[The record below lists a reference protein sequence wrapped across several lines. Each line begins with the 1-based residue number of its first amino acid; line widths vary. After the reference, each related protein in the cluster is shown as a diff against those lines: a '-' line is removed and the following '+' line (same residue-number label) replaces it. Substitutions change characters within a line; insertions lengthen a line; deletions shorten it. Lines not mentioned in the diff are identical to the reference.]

1 MAIWDLKH
9 QIGQLPEQPGVYI
22 YFNGTGETI
31 YVGRARVL
39 RQRVKTYL
47 SAQGAS
53 PKTDA
58 LVKDVTRLEVI
69 VTDSLVEALALENNL
84 IKQRIPR
91 FNILLRDDKNYPYL
105 QVTTT
110 EAFPRVLVARR
121 VSRDGNV
128 YAGPFLPATLARKT
142 MSLTHR
148 LFGIRSCNEVINGKR
163 GRACLEYDIKRC
175 LAPCVESIC
184 SQTEYSAAVQRTQM
198 FLEGRN
204 QELLTDLN
212 DQMRSASS
220 AERYEVAAQC
230 RDTIRTIE
238 TLRDRQQKM
247 ASPRLGERDAFGIKV
262 GSSGGLIQ
270 IFQVRGGRVVER
282 IELVADE
289 TEEGMTQAQELL
301 RAGLQQF
308 YEARMAP
315 TEVHL
320 PLELDDQEEIETWLS
335 GRSGHRVRIQVPKR
349 GDKRGLVELATRN
362 AKVSYDS
369 RFGVDARRFGAALEE
384 LRDCLALRMTPRR
397 LECFDISTL
406 HGAETVGALVV
417 NEDGRMLRRDYR
429 KFRIRGDRRKSLVGS
444 DDFASIEEV
453 VIRRYRRLLE
463 QGGPFPDLVIVD
475 GGVGQLSAAY
485 KAFEQLGLS
494 NLVAIGI
501 AKKEELL
508 IVRDRR
514 LPIALPQNSA
524 ALQLVQRIRDE
535 AHRFA
540 VTFHRR
546 SRTKRD
552 FSSEL
557 DLVTGVGPKR
567 RQALLEHFG
576 SVKNI
581 CRATNE
587 ELVPIVGVKVA
598 RLVIDYFSER
608 ARNK

>member
-1 MAIWDLKH
+1 M
-9 QIGQLPEQPGVYI
+9 YI
-22 YFNGTGETI
+22 YFNGSGETI

-53 PKTDA
+53 PKTAA

-128 YAGPFLPATLARKT
+128 YAGPFLPAALARKT

-184 SQTEYSAAVQRTQM
+184 SQTEYSEAVQRTQM

-204 QELLTDLN
+204 EELLTDLN
-212 DQMRSASS
+212 AQMRSASS
-220 AERYEVAAQC
+220 AERYEGAAQY

-247 ASPRLGERDAFGIKV
+247 ASPRLGERDVFGIKV

-270 IFQVRGGRVVER
+270 IFQVRGGRVIER

-289 TEEGMTQAQELL
+289 PEEGMTQAAELL

-308 YEARMAP
+308 YEARRAP

-335 GRSGHRVRIQVPKR
+335 GRSGHRVRIRVPKR

-362 AKVSYDS
+362 AKLSYDS
-369 RFGVDARRFGAALEE
+369 QFGVDARRFGVALEE
-384 LRDCLALRMTPRR
+384 LRDCLALKVTPRR

-429 KFRIRGDRRKSLVGS
+429 KFRIRGDRRKSLGGS

-485 KAFEQLGLS
+485 KAFDQLGLS
-494 NLVAIGI
+494 NLEAIGI

-508 IVRDRR
+508 ITRDRR
-514 LPIALPQNSA
+514 LPIALPRDSA

-552 FSSEL
+552 FRSEL

-567 RQALLEHFG
+567 RQALLERFG

-581 CRATNE
+581 GRATNE
-587 ELVPIVGVKVA
+587 ELVPIVGTNVA
-598 RLVIDYFSER
+598 RLIIDYFSER
-608 ARNK
+608 VSNK

>member
-9 QIGQLPEQPGVYI
+9 QISRLPEQPGVYI
-22 YFNGTGETI
+22 YFNGSGETI

-53 PKTDA
+53 PKTAA

-128 YAGPFLPATLARKT
+128 YAGPFLPAALARKT

-184 SQTEYSAAVQRTQM
+184 SQTEYSEAVQRTQM

-204 QELLTDLN
+204 EELLTDLN
-212 DQMRSASS
+212 AQMRSASS
-220 AERYEVAAQC
+220 AERYEGAAQY

-247 ASPRLGERDAFGIKV
+247 ASPRLGERDVFGIKV

-270 IFQVRGGRVVER
+270 IFQVRGGRVIER

-289 TEEGMTQAQELL
+289 PEEGMTQAAELL

-308 YEARMAP
+308 YEARRAP

-335 GRSGHRVRIQVPKR
+335 GRSGHRVRIRVPKR

-362 AKVSYDS
+362 AKLSYDS
-369 RFGVDARRFGAALEE
+369 QFGVDARRFGVALEE
-384 LRDCLALRMTPRR
+384 LRDCLALKVTPRR

-429 KFRIRGDRRKSLVGS
+429 KFRIRGDRRKSLGGS

-485 KAFEQLGLS
+485 KAFDQLGLS
-494 NLVAIGI
+494 NLEAIGI

-508 IVRDRR
+508 ITRDRR
-514 LPIALPQNSA
+514 LPIALPRDSA

-567 RQALLEHFG
+567 RQALLERFG

-581 CRATNE
+581 GRATNE
-587 ELVPIVGVKVA
+587 ELVPIVGTNVA
-598 RLVIDYFSER
+598 RLIIDYFSER
-608 ARNK
+608 VSNK

>member
-9 QIGQLPEQPGVYI
+9 QIARLPEQPGVYI
-22 YFNGTGETI
+22 YFNGSGETI

-47 SAQGAS
+47 SAQGTS

-58 LVKDVTRLEVI
+58 LLKDVTRLEVI

-84 IKQRIPR
+84 IKERIPR
-91 FNILLRDDKNYPYL
+91 FNILLRDDKNYHYL

-128 YAGPFLPATLARKT
+128 YAGPFLPAALARKT

-184 SQTEYSAAVQRTQM
+184 GQAEYLEAVQRTQM

-204 QELLTDLN
+204 EELLTDL
-212 DQMRSASS
+212 DSQMRSASS
-220 AERYEVAAQC
+220 AEHYEVAAQC

-247 ASPRLGERDAFGIKV
+247 ASPRLGERDVFGIKV

-270 IFQVRGGRVVER
+270 IFQVRGGRVIER
-282 IELVADE
+282 IELVAEE
-289 TEEGMTQAQELL
+289 TEECMTQDAELL

-308 YEARMAP
+308 YEARRAP
-315 TEVHL
+315 AEVHL
-320 PLELDDQEEIETWLS
+320 PVKLEDQQEIETWLS
-335 GRSGHRVRIQVPKR
+335 GRSEHRVRIYVPKR

-369 RFGVDARRFGAALEE
+369 RFGADARRFGAALEE
-384 LRDCLALRMTPRR
+384 LRGCLALKVRPRR
-397 LECFDISTL
+397 LECFDISTFQ
-406 HGAETVGALVV
+406 GAETVGALVV

-429 KFRIRGDRRKSLVGS
+429 KFRIRGEKRKSLVGP

-453 VIRRYRRLLE
+453 VFRRYRRLLE

-501 AKKEELL
+501 AKKDELL
-508 IVRDRR
+508 VTRDQR
-514 LPIALPQNSA
+514 LPIALPRDSA

-546 SRTKRD
+546 SRTRRD

-567 RQALLEHFG
+567 RRALLERFG
-576 SVKNI
+576 SVRNI
-581 CRATNE
+581 GRATNE
-587 ELVPIVGVKVA
+587 ELVPIVGAKVA

-608 ARNK
+608 TKNK

>member
-9 QIGQLPEQPGVYI
+9 QIARLPEQPGVYI
-22 YFNGTGETI
+22 YFNGSGETI

-47 SAQGAS
+47 SAQGTS

-58 LVKDVTRLEVI
+58 LLKDVTRLEVI

-84 IKQRIPR
+84 IKERIPR

-128 YAGPFLPATLARKT
+128 YAGPFLPAALARKT

-184 SQTEYSAAVQRTQM
+184 GQAEYLEAVQRTQM

-204 QELLTDLN
+204 EELLTDL
-212 DQMRSASS
+212 DSQMRSASS
-220 AERYEVAAQC
+220 AEHYEVAAQC

-247 ASPRLGERDAFGIKV
+247 ASPRLGERDVFGIKV

-270 IFQVRGGRVVER
+270 IFQVRGGRVIER
-282 IELVADE
+282 IELVAEE
-289 TEEGMTQAQELL
+289 TEECMTQDAELL

-308 YEARMAP
+308 YEARRAP
-315 TEVHL
+315 AEVHL
-320 PLELDDQEEIETWLS
+320 PLKLEDQQEIETWLS
-335 GRSGHRVRIQVPKR
+335 GRAEHRVRIYAPKR

-369 RFGVDARRFGAALEE
+369 RFGADARRFGAALEE
-384 LRDCLALRMTPRR
+384 LRGCLALKVRPRR
-397 LECFDISTL
+397 LECFDISTFQ
-406 HGAETVGALVV
+406 GAETVGALVV

-429 KFRIRGDRRKSLVGS
+429 KFRIRGEKRKSLVGP

-453 VIRRYRRLLE
+453 VFRRYRRLLE

-501 AKKEELL
+501 AKKDELL
-508 IVRDRR
+508 VTRDQR
-514 LPIALPQNSA
+514 LPIALPRDSA

-546 SRTKRD
+546 SRTRRD

-567 RQALLEHFG
+567 RRALLERFG
-576 SVKNI
+576 SVRNI
-581 CRATNE
+581 GRATNE
-587 ELVPIVGVKVA
+587 ELVPIVGAKVA

-608 ARNK
+608 TKNK

>member
-9 QIGQLPEQPGVYI
+9 QISRLPEQPGVYI
-22 YFNGTGETI
+22 YFNGSGETI

-128 YAGPFLPATLARKT
+128 YAGPFLPAALARKT

-184 SQTEYSAAVQRTQM
+184 SQTEYSEAVQRTQM

-204 QELLTDLN
+204 EELLTDLN
-212 DQMRSASS
+212 AQMRSASS
-220 AERYEVAAQC
+220 AERYEVAAQH

-247 ASPRLGERDAFGIKV
+247 ASPRLGERDVFGIKV

-270 IFQVRGGRVVER
+270 IFQVRGGRVIER

-289 TEEGMTQAQELL
+289 TEEGMTQVAELL

-308 YEARMAP
+308 YEARRAP

-369 RFGVDARRFGAALEE
+369 QFGVDARRFGAALEE
-384 LRDCLALRMTPRR
+384 LRDCLALKVTPRR

-429 KFRIRGDRRKSLVGS
+429 KFRIRGDRRKSLGGS

-485 KAFEQLGLS
+485 KALDQLGLS
-494 NLVAIGI
+494 NLEAIGI

-508 IVRDRR
+508 ITRDRR
-514 LPIALPQNSA
+514 LPIALPRDSA

-581 CRATNE
+581 GRATNE
-587 ELVPIVGVKVA
+587 ELVPIVGTKVA
-598 RLVIDYFSER
+598 RLIIDYFSER
-608 ARNK
+608 VSNK

>member
-1 MAIWDLKH
+1 MAIWDLKN
-9 QIGQLPEQPGVYI
+9 QIARLPEQPGVYI
-22 YFNGTGETI
+22 YFNGSGETI

-128 YAGPFLPATLARKT
+128 YAGPFLPAALARKT

-148 LFGIRSCNEVINGKR
+148 LFGIRSCNEIINGKR

-184 SQTEYSAAVQRTQM
+184 SQTEYSEAVQRTQM

-204 QELLTDLN
+204 EELLTDLN
-212 DQMRSASS
+212 AQMRSASS
-220 AERYEVAAQC
+220 AERYEVAAQY

-247 ASPRLGERDAFGIKV
+247 ASPRLGERDVFGIKV

-270 IFQVRGGRVVER
+270 IFQVRGGRVIER

-289 TEEGMTQAQELL
+289 TEENMTQAVELL

-308 YEARMAP
+308 YEARRAP

-384 LRDCLALRMTPRR
+384 LRDCLALKMTPRR

-429 KFRIRGDRRKSLVGS
+429 KFRIRGDRRKSLSGS

-485 KAFEQLGLS
+485 KAFDQLGLS
-494 NLVAIGI
+494 NLEAIGI

-508 IVRDRR
+508 ITRDRR
-514 LPIALPQNSA
+514 LPIALPRDSA

-552 FSSEL
+552 FNSEL

-567 RQALLEHFG
+567 RRALLEHFG

-581 CRATNE
+581 GRATNE
-587 ELVPIVGVKVA
+587 ELVPIVGTKVA
-598 RLVIDYFSER
+598 RLIIDYFSER
-608 ARNK
+608 VSNQ

>member
-1 MAIWDLKH
+1 MAIWDLKN
-9 QIGQLPEQPGVYI
+9 QIARLPEQPGVYI
-22 YFNGTGETI
+22 YFNGSGETI

-47 SAQGAS
+47 SKQRAS

-58 LVKDVTRLEVI
+58 LVKNVTRLEVI

-121 VSRDGNV
+121 VARDGNV
-128 YAGPFLPATLARKT
+128 YAGPFLPAALARKT

-163 GRACLEYDIKRC
+163 GRACLEYDIKKC

-184 SQTEYSAAVQRTQM
+184 SQTEYSEAVQRTQM

-204 QELLTDLN
+204 GELLTDLN
-212 DQMRSASS
+212 AQMRSASS
-220 AERYEVAAQC
+220 EERYEVAAQY

-247 ASPRLGERDAFGIKV
+247 ASPRLGERDVFGIKV
-262 GSSGGLIQ
+262 GSSGGSIQ
-270 IFQVRGGRVVER
+270 IFQVRGGRVIER

-289 TEEGMTQAQELL
+289 TEEGMTQPAELL

-308 YEARMAP
+308 YEARKAP

-320 PLELDDQEEIETWLS
+320 PLGLDDQEEIETWLS

-362 AKVSYDS
+362 AKLSYDS
-369 RFGVDARRFGAALEE
+369 RFGVDARRFGVALEE
-384 LRDCLALRMTPRR
+384 LRDCLALKMTPRR
-397 LECFDISTL
+397 IECFDISTL

-429 KFRIRGDRRKSLVGS
+429 KFRIRGDRRKSLGGS

-453 VIRRYRRLLE
+453 VIRRYRRVLE

-485 KAFEQLGLS
+485 KAFDQLGLS
-494 NLVAIGI
+494 NLEAIGI

-508 IVRDRR
+508 ITRDRR
-514 LPIALPQNSA
+514 LPIALPRDSA

-540 VTFHRR
+540 ITFHRR
-546 SRTKRD
+546 SRTNRD

-557 DLVTGVGPKR
+557 DLITGVGPKR
-567 RQALLEHFG
+567 RRALLEHFG

-581 CRATNE
+581 GRATNE
-587 ELVPIVGVKVA
+587 ELVPIVGTKVA
-598 RLVIDYFSER
+598 RLIIDYFSER
-608 ARNK
+608 VSNK

>member
-9 QIGQLPEQPGVYI
+9 QISRLPEQPGVYI
-22 YFNGTGETI
+22 YFNGSGETI

-53 PKTDA
+53 PKTAA

-128 YAGPFLPATLARKT
+128 YAGPFLPAALARKT

-184 SQTEYSAAVQRTQM
+184 SQTEYSEAVQRTQM

-204 QELLTDLN
+204 EELLTDLN
-212 DQMRSASS
+212 AQMQSASS
-220 AERYEVAAQC
+220 AERYEGAAQY

-247 ASPRLGERDAFGIKV
+247 ASPRLGERDVFGIKV

-270 IFQVRGGRVVER
+270 IFQVRGGRVIER

-289 TEEGMTQAQELL
+289 PEEGMTQAAELL

-308 YEARMAP
+308 YEARRAP

-335 GRSGHRVRIQVPKR
+335 GRSGHRVRIRVPKR

-362 AKVSYDS
+362 AKLSYDS
-369 RFGVDARRFGAALEE
+369 QFGVDARRFGVALEE
-384 LRDCLALRMTPRR
+384 LRDCLALKVTPRR

-429 KFRIRGDRRKSLVGS
+429 KFRIRGDRRKSLGGS

-485 KAFEQLGLS
+485 KAFDQLGLS
-494 NLVAIGI
+494 NLEAIGI

-508 IVRDRR
+508 ITRDRR
-514 LPIALPQNSA
+514 LPIALPRDSA

-567 RQALLEHFG
+567 RQALLERFG

-581 CRATNE
+581 GRATNE
-587 ELVPIVGVKVA
+587 ELVPIVGTNVA
-598 RLVIDYFSER
+598 RLIIDYFSER
-608 ARNK
+608 VSNK

>member
-58 LVKDVTRLEVI
+58 LLKDVARLEVI

>member
-9 QIGQLPEQPGVYI
+9 QISRLPEQPGVYI
-22 YFNGTGETI
+22 YFNGSGETI

-53 PKTDA
+53 PKTAA

-128 YAGPFLPATLARKT
+128 YAGPFLPAALARKT

-184 SQTEYSAAVQRTQM
+184 SQTEYSEAVQRTQM

-204 QELLTDLN
+204 EELLTDLN
-212 DQMRSASS
+212 AQMRSASS
-220 AERYEVAAQC
+220 VERYEVAAQY

-247 ASPRLGERDAFGIKV
+247 ASPRLGERDVFGIKV

-270 IFQVRGGRVVER
+270 IFQVRGGRVIER

-289 TEEGMTQAQELL
+289 PEEGMTQAAELL

-308 YEARMAP
+308 YEARRAP

-335 GRSGHRVRIQVPKR
+335 GRSGHRVRIRVPKR

-362 AKVSYDS
+362 AKLSYDS
-369 RFGVDARRFGAALEE
+369 QFGVDARRFGVALEE
-384 LRDCLALRMTPRR
+384 LRDCLALKVTPRR

-429 KFRIRGDRRKSLVGS
+429 KFRIRGDRRKSLGGS

-463 QGGPFPDLVIVD
+463 QGGPFPDFVIVD

-485 KAFEQLGLS
+485 KAFDQLGLS
-494 NLVAIGI
+494 NLEAIGI

-508 IVRDRR
+508 ITRDRR
-514 LPIALPQNSA
+514 LPIALPRDSA

-567 RQALLEHFG
+567 RQALLERFG

-581 CRATNE
+581 GRATNE
-587 ELVPIVGVKVA
+587 ELVPIVGTNVA
-598 RLVIDYFSER
+598 RLIIDYFSER
-608 ARNK
+608 VSNK